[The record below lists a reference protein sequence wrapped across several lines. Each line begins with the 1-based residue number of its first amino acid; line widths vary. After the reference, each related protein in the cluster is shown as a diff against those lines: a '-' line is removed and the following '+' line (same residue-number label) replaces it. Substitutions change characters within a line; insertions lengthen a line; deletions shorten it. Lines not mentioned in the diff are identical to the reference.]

1 MSSKTKGM
9 GFQGNFYWWEGVVEY
24 NLDPLAIG
32 RCKVRIIGHHTGDKD
47 FLPTEELPWAYPVL
61 PVNNQPGKIIAM
73 KPGTR
78 VFGFSWDGESC
89 QDLVIIGTMN
99 TGFENPPV
107 VGDAPGGFNEADAPK
122 ENPVLLSGNPERFG
136 RFGFSDDRKRSG
148 DDVVADNPKKT
159 IVTIDNE
166 STSANFQEVSD
177 YYPLESG
184 TNEVNVPRLARG
196 RMEGTISYAHLQSQ
210 AEITVASSGAEITEP
225 QNPYNAKYPFN
236 TVEESDSGHVRE
248 VDDTPGAERIKE
260 THRTGTFQ
268 EIHPDGS
275 KVTKVVK
282 DDFSVTIG
290 DKGVKVQ
297 GVCAVHVVGQAD
309 FYCEE
314 NIYVKTDKT
323 AQIVALQ
330 DAHVNAIDNI
340 TATAGQDVR
349 VTAGNDATVTAVGSA
364 RITGAENVDVVA
376 GGNLSVSAGGV
387 LTFADSSAT
396 AANVD
401 EIIRDIDE
409 GRRVDDQ
416 S

>member
-9 GFQGNFYWWEGVVEY
+9 GFQGNFYWWEGVVED

-32 RCKVRIIGHHTGDKD
+32 RCRVRIIGHHTGDKD

-61 PVNNQPGKIIAM
+61 PVNNQPGKIIAL

-78 VFGFSWDGESC
+78 VFGFSRDGESC
-89 QDLVIIGTMN
+89 QDLVVIGTMN

-107 VGDAPGGFNEADAPK
+107 VGDAPGGFKETDAPK
-122 ENPVLLSGNPERFG
+122 QNPVLMSGNPERFG
-136 RFGFSDDRKRSG
+136 RFGFTDDRKRSG
-148 DDVVADNPKKT
+148 DDIVADNPKKT
-159 IVTIDNE
+159 IVTMD
-166 STSANFQEVSD
+166 SGATRSGFSEVSD
-177 YYPLESG
+177 YHPLESG
-184 TNEVNVPRLARG
+184 INEVNVPRLARG
-196 RMEGTISYAHLQSQ
+196 RMEGTISYAHLQSR
-210 AEITVASSGAEITEP
+210 AELSVASSGAEILEP

-260 THRTGTFQ
+260 THRTGTFH
-268 EIHPDGS
+268 EIHPDGT

-323 AQIVALQ
+323 AHIVALQ
-330 DAHVNAIDNI
+330 DAHVNATDNI
-340 TATAGQDVR
+340 TATAGKDV
-349 VTAGNDATVTAVGSA
+349 TVTAAGDA
-364 RITGAENVDVVA
+364 RVTGAGVVDVVA
-376 GGNLSVSAGGV
+376 GGNMSISAGGV
-387 LTFADSSAT
+387 LTLADSSAT

-401 EIIRDIDE
+401 EIIKDIDE